1 MSKICGFLLLDK
13 SEGRSS
19 NQALYPVKKLLPKGT
34 KIGHSG
40 TLDPGATGLL
50 VLALGRATRFISY
63 LKHNK
68 KCYEARLKLGI
79 KTDSADIWGT
89 IVEEREA
96 AILTREQILSALQNF
111 HGEIEQVPPM
121 YSALKKD
128 GRPLYELAR
137 QGLVVERRPRK
148 QFIYSIELLEYE
160 HPYISL
166 RVISDAGTYIRTLIE
181 DIASHMGEIATMT
194 ALRRLESDGF
204 TVDGALKSE
213 AIKDLS
219 QIEEGLISLDE
230 AFLHL
235 PVLDL
240 DKKLVKALKNGK
252 KFDLSPYIKGL
263 DLKSP
268 VRLMN
273 ESKFLALLEFNK
285 NRAALEHVLWTE
297 EGLHV

>member
-63 LKHNK
+63 LKQNK

-160 HPYISL
+160 YPYISL

-213 AIKDLS
+213 AIKDLT
-219 QIEEGLISLDE
+219 QVEEGLISLDE
-230 AFLHL
+230 AFSHL

-240 DKKLVKALKNGK
+240 DKKLVIALKNGK
-252 KFDLSPYIKGL
+252 KFDLSPYNKGL

-273 ESKFLALLEFNK
+273 ESKFLALLEFNPK
-285 NRAALEHVLWTE
+285 NVVLEHVLWTE

>member
-1 MSKICGFLLLDK
+1 MSNICGFLLLDK
-13 SEGRSS
+13 SEGKSS

-63 LKHNK
+63 LKGNK

-204 TVDGALKSE
+204 TIDKALKSDD
-213 AIKDLS
+213 IMNLT
-219 QIEEGLISLDE
+219 QVEEGLISLKQ
-230 AFLHL
+230 AFSHL
-235 PVLDL
+235 PGLDL
-240 DKKLVKALKNGK
+240 EKGIVRDLKNGK
-252 KFDLSPYIKGL
+252 KLNLAPHVKDL
-263 DLKSP
+263 DLTVP
-268 VRLMN
+268 LRLMN
-273 ESKFLALLEFNK
+273 GTKFLALLEFNPK
-285 NRAALEHVLWTE
+285 NTVLEHILWTE
-297 EGLHV
+297 EGLYV